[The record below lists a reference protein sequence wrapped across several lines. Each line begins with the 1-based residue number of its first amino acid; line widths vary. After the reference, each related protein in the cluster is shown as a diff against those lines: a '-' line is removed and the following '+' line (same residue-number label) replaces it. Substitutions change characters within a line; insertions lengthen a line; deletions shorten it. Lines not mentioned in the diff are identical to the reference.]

1 MTVPATNNALL
12 GKPVADDILADT
24 KARILGL
31 SEKGWPAKLVSISI
45 GQVEA
50 VKLYV
55 RNQAKGAE
63 RANITFEER
72 LMPEMI
78 SRMEMLGM
86 IEALNTDPRVTGII
100 IQRPIPHHLSIRELQ
115 TAIHPLKDVE
125 GMHPSSIGN
134 IVYKDVALAP
144 CTAAASV
151 ELLKRTGLKLEGL
164 EVVVIGHSEIV
175 GKPIAFLLM
184 AEGATVT
191 VCHHMTRNL
200 AVHSRSADAVFVA
213 VGKPRFITANMIKPG
228 AAIIDIGINQI
239 EENGKLKTV
248 GDAHYE
254 SCAEIAGWIT
264 PVPGGVGPVTVSILM
279 RNTLTALEAQQ
290 EFYSTTFD
298 SKSDKLVH
306 VEPISTR

>member
-1 MTVPATNNALL
+1 MNSTANNRALM
-12 GKPVADDILADT
+12 GKPVAENILAAT
-24 KARILGL
+24 RSQLEAMR
-31 SEKGWPAKLVSISI
+31 EKGWPAKLVSISI
-45 GQVEA
+45 GHNPA
-50 VKLYV
+50 VNLYV

-63 RANITFEER
+63 KAGIAFEER
-72 LMPEMI
+72 ILPETI
-78 SRMEMLGM
+78 SRAEMLGI

-100 IQRPIPHHLSIRELQ
+100 IQRPVPRHLAIREIQ

-134 IVYKDVALAP
+134 IVYKDVSLAP

-151 ELLKRTGLKLEGL
+151 ELLKQTGLKLEGL

-200 AVHSRSADAVFVA
+200 AVHSRAADAVFVA

-228 AAIIDIGINQI
+228 SAIIDIGINQI
-239 EENGKLKTV
+239 EENGKFITV
-248 GDAHYE
+248 GDVDYE
-254 SCAEIAGWIT
+254 SCSELAGWIT

-279 RNTLTALEAQQ
+279 RNTATALQAQVK
-290 EFYSTTFD
+290 FYEETFD
-298 SKSDKLVH
+298 SRSDKLVH
-306 VEPISTR
+306 VEPVRG

>member
-1 MTVPATNNALL
+1 MIVSHSNNALM
-12 GKPVADDILADT
+12 GRTVADEILAET
-24 KARILGL
+24 RQRVQGL
-31 SEKGWPAKLVSISI
+31 AEKGWPAKLVSILI
-45 GQVEA
+45 GEVPA
-50 VKLYV
+50 VQLYV

-63 RANITFEER
+63 KAGIAFEER
-72 LMPEMI
+72 VLPSNI
-78 SRMEMLGM
+78 SRVELLGI
-86 IEALNTDPRVTGII
+86 IEALNTDPRVTGVII
-100 IQRPIPHHLSIRELQ
+100 HRPVPKHLNVRELQ
-115 TAIHPLKDVE
+115 AAVHPLKDVE

-134 IVYKDVALAP
+134 IVYRDVALAP

-151 ELLKRTGLKLEGL
+151 ELLKRTGLKIEGL

-200 AVHSRSADAVFVA
+200 AVHSRAADAVFVA

-239 EENGKLKTV
+239 EENGASRTV
-248 GDAHYE
+248 GDVDFE
-254 SCAEIAGWIT
+254 SCAGIAGWIT

-279 RNTLTALEAQQ
+279 RNTATALTAQQ
-290 EFYSTTFD
+290 DFYRAAFD
-298 SKSDKLVH
+298 SKPDQLVH
-306 VEPISTR
+306 VAPVA

>member
-1 MTVPATNNALL
+1 MIIPNLKNALM
-12 GKPVADDILADT
+12 GKPIAEDILAAT
-24 KARILGL
+24 RVRIAELATR
-31 SEKGWPAKLVSISI
+31 GWPAKLVSISV
-45 GQVEA
+45 GEVDA
-50 VKLYV
+50 VNLYV
-55 RNQAKGAE
+55 RNQARGAE
-63 RANITFEER
+63 KASIAFEER
-72 LMPEMI
+72 VMPETI
-78 SRMEMLGM
+78 TSMEMLGM
-86 IEALNTDPRVTGII
+86 IEALNTDPRVTGVI
-100 IQRPIPHHLSIRELQ
+100 IQRPVPKHLNIRELQ

-125 GMHPSSIGN
+125 GMHPTSIGN

-200 AVHSRSADAVFVA
+200 AVHSRAADAVFVA
-213 VGKPRFITANMIKPG
+213 VGKPRFITGNMIKPG

-239 EENGKLKTV
+239 IEDEKAVTT
-248 GDAHYE
+248 GDVDFE

-279 RNTLTALEAQQ
+279 RNTLTALEAQEQ
-290 EFYSTTFD
+290 FYVKAYD
-298 SKSDKLVH
+298 SLSDKLFH
-306 VEPISTR
+306 AAPAQK